1 MGGVDRGGCKG
12 QRNSG
17 HSDKTEGS
25 LGGTEVHR
33 PWLSERSP
41 VAEMAQGSG
50 EQELQCI
57 FEQDSGDFV
66 SCFLHSQLQIY
77 RYCSYFVS
85 F

>member
-1 MGGVDRGGCKG
+1 MDGVDRGGRKS

-25 LGGTEVHR
+25 LGGTELHLPFLR
-33 PWLSERSP
+33 ERSP
-41 VAEMAQGSG
+41 VGEMAEGSG

-77 RYCSYFVS
+77 RYCGYFVS